1 MLCPF
6 CQFFSNKMHSFFPAK
21 RGNPYH
27 VKGHFYPWLP
37 SLHIYTYIYS
47 HFKFLVITVQIL
59 VELMIT
65 IIIFQ

>member
-6 CQFFSNKMHSFFPAK
+6 CQFFSNKMHGFFPAK
-21 RGNPYH
+21 RGNPYY

-37 SLHIYTYIYS
+37 SLYTYIYS